1 MSQYCHVIV
10 AELWPDFFTGFCFT
24 LVMARPPQ
32 PAITDADLQQWK
44 LLAPFQQG
52 LEQVSTAQGLPRTWA
67 DPKRLLEL
75 SEYLGLFLFGLL
87 NPVVQTMRG
96 LCAASTLPRVQ
107 QQVCQRPVSLGSFSE
122 AQHVVEPELLQAVF
136 DQLRAQVPGHGGD
149 PRLGQRPWQ
158 LVDSTLW
165 AALPRMHWAVWRTQ
179 GTRQQAVR
187 WHIGFHLLTDQPVQA
202 TLTAGRRCE
211 RAVWREHWQ
220 AGAAYVGDRYYGE
233 DYRLLDELGHRGCH
247 YVIRL
252 RETAVI
258 QVAEELPVSA
268 ADRAAGVVR
277 QAWVRLGA
285 DGGHRRDRVRVVWVA
300 KPAVALILVTNQTP
314 AELSG
319 ELVALLYRYRWQVE
333 LFFRWIKCI
342 LGNRH
347 WLAESQAGVTVQ
359 VYLALIAAL
368 LLQLYTGKRPRRR
381 MMELIQWYLMGW
393 ASATDLAAAVQREVA
408 RQKKKV

>member
-1 MSQYCHVIV
+1 M
-10 AELWPDFFTGFCFT
+10 WPDFFAGFCFT
-24 LVMARPPQ
+24 LAMARQPQ
-32 PAITDADLQQWK
+32 PEITAADLQQWK
-44 LLAPFQQG
+44 LIEPFQRV
-52 LEQVSTAQGLPRTWA
+52 LHQVGTAHGLPATWQ
-67 DPKRLLEL
+67 DSQRLLQL
-75 SEYLGLFLFGLL
+75 SQYLGLFLFGLL
-87 NPVVQTMRG
+87 NPVVRTMRG

-122 AQHVVEPELLQAVF
+122 AQHVVEPQLLQTVF
-136 DQLRAQVPGHGGD
+136 DQLRAQVPSHGGD
-149 PRLGQRPWQ
+149 PRLGRRPWQ

-165 AALPRMHWAVWRTQ
+165 AALPRMHWALWRTQ
-179 GTRQQAVR
+179 GPQQQAVR
-187 WHIGFHLLTDQPVQA
+187 WHIGFHLLTDTPVRA

-233 DYRLLDELGHRGCH
+233 DYRLLAELSHRGCH

-258 QVAEELPVSA
+258 QVEEELPVSA
-268 ADRAAGVVR
+268 ADHAAGVVR
-277 QAWVRLGA
+277 QAWVQLGA
-285 DGGHRRDRVRVVWVA
+285 DGGRQRGRVRVVWVV
-300 KPAVALILVTNQTP
+300 KPAVALILVTNQTVE
-314 AELSG
+314 ELSG
-319 ELVALLYRYRWQVE
+319 ELVALLYRQRWQVE

-359 VYLALIAAL
+359 VYLALIAAV

-393 ASATDLAAAVQREVA
+393 ASATDLAAAVEREVA
-408 RQKKKV
+408 HPKKKT